1 MGGPGEAE
9 EARIQP
15 SLAILDQQMKCGQG
29 PPPAMGTSRLV
40 SVLGEAPRGQE
51 SGDAKVPIRWCRLG
65 LAWLRSQVAGVT
77 LQPGVTGHLPCCWQG
92 SGSQNVEEDSHDTL
106 ASMAPGSSSGAGGP
120 LPPTSA
126 KIMSLPDGLSTF
138 HTSLLLKDPDLGWC
152 SVETKSMVSAGGLP
166 GAAQAPILPHS
177 APAQS
182 ASMCTCSP
190 GLSKKLQQCF

>member
-1 MGGPGEAE
+1 MVKGLHLPWAQAGWCQSWEKHPEDRSQE
-9 EARIQP
+9 MQKCP
-15 SLAILDQQMKCGQG
+15 SFGHFW
-29 PPPAMGTSRLV
+29 
-40 SVLGEAPRGQE
+40 
-51 SGDAKVPIRWCRLG
+51 WCRLG

-138 HTSLLLKDPDLGWC
+138 HTSLLLKDPDLGWS